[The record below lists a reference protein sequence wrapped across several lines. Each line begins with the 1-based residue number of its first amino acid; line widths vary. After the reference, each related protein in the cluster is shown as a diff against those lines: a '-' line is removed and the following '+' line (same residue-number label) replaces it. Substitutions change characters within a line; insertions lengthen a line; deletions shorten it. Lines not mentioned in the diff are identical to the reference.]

1 MKIFA
6 DSASDLPKSFFEEQQ
21 VSLIPLSVV
30 IDQKEYR
37 DIIDISALEVYNAI
51 REGKQPTTSQAS
63 PELFM
68 KEWTALAES
77 GQDGLYVAFSSELSG
92 TYNTAV
98 MIRNQVKEKYP
109 DFNLI
114 IIDSKCASLGYG
126 LVVKEA
132 VRFRDEGDDLTTIE
146 HKVRF
151 IAEHME
157 HLFTVEDLDYMAR
170 GGRVSKASAFIGG
183 LLNIKPLL
191 HVEDGKLVPIEKH
204 RGRKKVINRMLALM
218 EKRGDNIHEQ
228 HIAINHSDD
237 EAIALTLKEAVQERF
252 NPKSIDIQ
260 MIGSTVGAHVGPGT
274 FSVYFLNKRLEE

>member
-6 DSASDLPKSFFEEQQ
+6 DSACDLPKSFFEEHQ
-21 VSLIPLSVV
+21 VQLIPLNVL
-30 IDQKEYR
+30 IDQQEYK
-37 DIIDISALEVYNAI
+37 DIVDIGALEVYNAI
-51 REGKQPTTSQAS
+51 RDGKQPKTSQAS
-63 PELFM
+63 PEFFM
-68 KEWTALAES
+68 KEWTALAKS
-77 GQDGLYVAFSSELSG
+77 GEDGIYVAFSSDLSG

-98 MIRNQVKEKYP
+98 MIRDQVKEEYP
-109 DFNLI
+109 NFNLTI
-114 IIDSKCASLGYG
+114 VDSKCASLGYG
-126 LVVKEA
+126 LVIKEA
-132 VRFRDEGDDLTTIE
+132 VRFRQDGDDLATIE
-146 HKVRF
+146 RKVRF

-204 RGRKKVINRMLALM
+204 RGRKKVIKRMLDLM
-218 EKRGDNIHEQ
+218 AERGDRISEQ

-237 EAIALTLKEAVQERF
+237 EAIALELKKQVQERF

-260 MIGSTVGAHVGPGT
+260 MIGSVVGAHVGPGT
-274 FSVYFLNKRLEE
+274 FSIYFLNKLLEK